1 MQVCGQVSHDPIS
14 ILVIERAK
22 VLHPPRL
29 ATGRQRHFPID
40 HLLFPLSL
48 TSALVHVRNSSVINA
63 TLIVEADPRVV
74 AGLVV
79 PDHGLAHNRYQATT
93 LDQILNRVNVNKLVG
108 EHYIVELELELFE
121 I

>member
-1 MQVCGQVSHDPIS
+1 MQVCGHVSHDPIS
-14 ILVIERAK
+14 ILIIERAK

-29 ATGRQRHFPID
+29 ATWRQRHFAID

-48 TSALVHVRNSSVINA
+48 TSAPVHVRNSPVIDA
-63 TLIVEADPRVV
+63 ALIVETNPRVV

-93 LDQILNRVNVNKLVG
+93 LDQILN
-108 EHYIVELELELFE
+108 
-121 I
+121 